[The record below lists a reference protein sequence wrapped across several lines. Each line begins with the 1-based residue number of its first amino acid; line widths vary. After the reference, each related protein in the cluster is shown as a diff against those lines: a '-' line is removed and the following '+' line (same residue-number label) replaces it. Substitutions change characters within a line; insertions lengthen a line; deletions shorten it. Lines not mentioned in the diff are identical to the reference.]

1 MTVSDESKLESS
13 KERCEEF
20 EEKAEEA
27 KGSDFRESAKLY
39 LRAAGNAKNVEELE
53 EREKV
58 AESWRERRET
68 LEKKARVMMARAN
81 LQGDEDSGEEDDGS
95 KDPILDPGSSGSKDS
110 EFFQDPPEKSF
121 SDVGGLDE
129 LKEMLRSQVLKPLEN
144 PDFYEQQGV
153 GINNGVLLYGPPGTG
168 KTHISESLAGEIG
181 YKYAGISASDLVSK
195 FVGEA
200 PQNVAELFD
209 EALEAEPC
217 VIFLDEIDALAS
229 KRGGQR
235 ETRSERQMVNELLE
249 SMQSIQGSE
258 ILVIAATNTVDDL
271 DGALKRSGR
280 FNEKFF
286 VGPPDRDARRDIF
299 QVHLK
304 EREVDW
310 DSIDWNELLEW
321 SEGFSGADV
330 QEVVRK
336 AARYSAEDSTEKG
349 KLVPIRYRH
358 LLQAVKET
366 EASLK
371 HWDGEQSPG

>member
-1 MTVSDESKLESS
+1 MTVSDKSKLESS

-20 EEKAEEA
+20 EDKAEEA
-27 KGSDFRESAKLY
+27 EDSDFRESAKLY

-58 AESWRERRET
+58 AESWRERRQT

-81 LQGDEDSGEEDDGS
+81 LRSDEDSPEGNNSS
-95 KDPILDPGSSGSKDS
+95 KDPRLDPKSSSSD
-110 EFFQDPPEKSF
+110 EPDFFQDPPEKSF

-129 LKEMLRSQVLKPLEN
+129 LKEVLRSQVLKPLEN
-144 PDFYEQQGV
+144 PEFYEQQGV

-168 KTHISESLAGEIG
+168 KTYISKSLAGEIG

-249 SMQSIQGSE
+249 GMQSVQGSE
-258 ILVIAATNTVDDL
+258 VLVIAATNTVDDL

-280 FNEKFF
+280 FNETFF
-286 VGPPDRDARRDIF
+286 VGPPDRDARREIF
-299 QVHLK
+299 QVHLN

-310 DSIDWNELLEW
+310 EAIEWGELLEW
-321 SEGFSGADV
+321 SEGFSGADIG
-330 QEVVRK
+330 EVVRK
-336 AARYSAEDSTEKG
+336 AARYSAEESTEKDQ
-349 KLVPIRYRH
+349 LVPIKYRH
-358 LLQAVKET
+358 LLEAVKKT

-371 HWDGEQSPG
+371 HWDGESRPG